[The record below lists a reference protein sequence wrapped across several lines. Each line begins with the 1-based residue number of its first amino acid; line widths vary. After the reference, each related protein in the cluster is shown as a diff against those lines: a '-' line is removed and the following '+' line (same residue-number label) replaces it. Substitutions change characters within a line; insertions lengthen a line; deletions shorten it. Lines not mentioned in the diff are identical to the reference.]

1 MMLEYIIT
9 IAVMVVLLVL
19 KAFYSGSEMA
29 LVNSDK
35 IKLMHRAKHGDK
47 GAQLVLRLYETPETL
62 LSVTLVGTNL
72 ATISLTTMG
81 TLMMIELFG
90 GNGDFIAILI
100 FTPLLLIFGEIVPK
114 SIMQQKSD
122 VITTIIIYPLKWSSV
137 LFSPITY
144 VFSRLARLVARLVGG
159 GDVESALSIDREQIR
174 AMVQIAERAESVRA
188 FDRGRITRVL
198 RFADTNV
205 AQVMV
210 PVAEMEAVAKEVSTA
225 DAIALMRQTGY
236 RRLPIY
242 EGNVSNVVGIFT
254 ATPWQMMDPE
264 FSARP
269 VVENLRE
276 PLYINP
282 YQSIDE
288 VLPELWKDGMEIGI
302 VVDEFSSAIGLLTV
316 EDIIEE
322 VVGEGNF
329 DDDSVRDRVRR
340 RHSYEMLTDNV
351 VLMDARMSLSEANE
365 VLGVDLPTGDYHT
378 VGGLVLARFRHIPE
392 IGEAITEA
400 GYRFVVVEATVRGIE
415 KLRVE
420 PEAAARSAQGQ
431 EIK

>member
-9 IAVMVVLLVL
+9 IAIMAVLLVL

-62 LSVTLVGTNL
+62 LSTTLVGTNL

-81 TLMMIELFG
+81 TLLMIELFG

-100 FTPLLLIFGEIVPK
+100 LTPVLLIFGEIVPK

-144 VFSRLARLVARLVGG
+144 VFSRLARIFARLVGG
-159 GDVESALSIDREQIR
+159 GDAESALSIDREQIR
-174 AMVQIAERAESVRA
+174 AMVRIAERAESARA
-188 FDRGRITRVL
+188 FDRGRIARVL

-210 PVAEMEAVAKEVSTA
+210 PVAEMEAVAKDVSTA
-225 DAIALMRQTGY
+225 DAIARMRQTGH
-236 RRLPIY
+236 RRLPIF
-242 EGNVSNVVGIFT
+242 EGNVSKVVGIFT

-276 PLYINP
+276 PFYINP

-302 VVDEFSSAIGLLTV
+302 VVDEFGSAIGLLTV

-322 VVGEGNF
+322 VVGEEEF
-329 DDDSVRDRVRR
+329 DDAFIRDRVRR
-340 RHSYEMLTDNV
+340 RHSYEMLADNV

-365 VLGVDLPTGDYHT
+365 ILGVDLPTGDYHT
-378 VGGLVLARFRHIPE
+378 VGGLVLARFRHLPE
-392 IGEAITEA
+392 IGEVVTEA
-400 GYRFVVVEATVRGIE
+400 GYRFVVAEATVRGIE

-420 PEAAARSAQGQ
+420 PEAAAKGEASDS
-431 EIK
+431 

>member
-1 MMLEYIIT
+1 MMLEYIVT
-9 IAVMVVLLVL
+9 IAIMAVLLVL
-19 KAFYSGSEMA
+19 KGFYSGSEIA

-47 GAQLVLRLYETPETL
+47 GAQLVLRLYETPENL
-62 LSVTLVGTNL
+62 LSTTLVGTNL

-122 VITTIIIYPLKWSSV
+122 DITTTIIYPLKWSAV

-144 VFSRLARLVARLVGG
+144 VFSRLARSFARLVGG
-159 GDVESALSIDREQIR
+159 GDAQSVLSIDREEIR
-174 AMVQIAERAESVRA
+174 AMVHMTERAESARA
-188 FDRGRITRVL
+188 FDRERITRVL

-210 PVAEMEAVAKEVSTA
+210 PVAEMEAVAKDRSTA
-225 DAIALMRQTGY
+225 DAIALMRRTGY
-236 RRLPIY
+236 RRLPVY

-254 ATPWQMMDPE
+254 ATPWQMMDGE
-264 FSARP
+264 FSTRP
-269 VVENLRE
+269 LEENLRA

-288 VLPELWKDGMEIGI
+288 VLPKLWQHGMEIGI
-302 VVDEFSSAIGLLTV
+302 VVDEFSSAVGLLTV

-322 VVGEGNF
+322 VVGEKDF
-329 DDDSVRDRVRR
+329 DEDFIRDRVRR
-340 RHSYEMLTDNV
+340 RHSYEMLADNV

-378 VGGLVLARFRHIPE
+378 VGGLILARFRHIPE
-392 IGEAITEA
+392 VGEAVTEV
-400 GYRFVVVEATVRGIE
+400 GYRFVVAEATVRGVE

-420 PEAAARSAQGQ
+420 PETAAKDEAG
-431 EIK
+431 EE

>member
-1 MMLEYIIT
+1 MMLEYTIT
-9 IAVMVVLLVL
+9 IAIMAVLLGL
-19 KAFYSGSEMA
+19 KGFYSGFEIA

-35 IKLMHRAKHGDK
+35 IKLLHRAKHGDK

-62 LSVTLVGTNL
+62 LSTTLVGTNL
-72 ATISLTTMG
+72 ATITLTTMG
-81 TLMMIELFG
+81 TLMMIDIFG

-114 SIMQQKSD
+114 SVMQQKSD

-137 LFSPITY
+137 LFSPITF
-144 VFSRLARLVARLVGG
+144 VFSRLARLFARLLGG
-159 GDVESALSIDREQIR
+159 GDAQSVLSIDREQIR
-174 AMVQIAERAESVRA
+174 AMVRMAARAESARA
-188 FDRGRITRVL
+188 FDRGRIMRVL

-210 PVAEMEAVAKEVSTA
+210 PAAEMEAVAIEASTA
-225 DAIALMRQTGY
+225 DAIALERRTGY
-236 RRLPIY
+236 RRLPIFD
-242 EGNVSNVVGIFT
+242 GNVSKIVGIFT

-264 FSARP
+264 FTTRP
-269 VVENLRE
+269 VVENLRQ
-276 PLYINP
+276 PLFINP

-288 VLPELWKDGMEIGI
+288 VLPMLWKDGMEIGI
-302 VVDEFSSAIGLLTV
+302 VVDEFGSAIGLLTV

-322 VVGEGNF
+322 VVGEGDFN
-329 DDDSVRDRVRR
+329 DDFIRDRVRR
-340 RHSYEMLTDNV
+340 RHSYEMLADNV
-351 VLMDARMSLSEANE
+351 VLMDASMSLSEANE

-392 IGEAITEA
+392 IGEVVIEA
-400 GYRFVVVEATVRGIE
+400 GYRFAVAEATVRGIE

-420 PEAAARSAQGQ
+420 PEAAAKGDAGAD
-431 EIK
+431 